1 MLWLVI
7 IVDFHVGIF
16 GVVHLEGRLNVHW
29 NAIIFFW
36 FQFIKLKDDDVS
48 LQLKSLY
55 SHRLLFLLQNSK
67 LNSESRKGMKEH
79 NWTYDERF
87 ETLFIGLVTGNEG

>member
-16 GVVHLEGRLNVHW
+16 GVVHFEGRLNVHW
-29 NAIIFFW
+29 NAIIFFR
-36 FQFIKLKDDDVS
+36 FQFIKVKNNDVS

-55 SHRLLFLLQNSK
+55 SRRLLFPLQIP
-67 LNSESRKGMKEH
+67 MK
-79 NWTYDERF
+79 N
-87 ETLFIGLVTGNEG
+87 